1 MRIHINYRIY
11 SLKLADMQLTAT
23 QFLTDASANHKAFKE
38 LDIDISSV
46 KESYEH
52 AVYEMLELCFE
63 PKKDLMD
70 VKFPTVKLQII
81 SPIETWVAPKPQ
93 GSKRKKDDSS
103 DCGRE
108 LKGESYGG

>member
-1 MRIHINYRIY
+1 
-11 SLKLADMQLTAT
+11 MQLIAT
-23 QFLTDASANHKAFKE
+23 QFLTDAFKNHKAFKE

-52 AVYEMLELCFE
+52 AVYKMLQLCFE
-63 PKKDLMD
+63 PKNDLMD
-70 VKFPTVKLQII
+70 VKFWTAKLQII

-108 LKGESYGG
+108 LKGELYGG

>member
-1 MRIHINYRIY
+1 
-11 SLKLADMQLTAT
+11 MQLTAT
-23 QFLTDASANHKAFKE
+23 QFLTYAFTNHEAFKE

-52 AVYEMLELCFE
+52 AVYKTLELCLE
-63 PKKDLMD
+63 LKQDLMD
-70 VKFPTVKLQII
+70 VKFRMDKLQII

-93 GSKRKKDDSS
+93 GSKRKKDDLS